1 VRSVAGEKAVAVEL
15 EGAKGELR
23 ARGIDFS
30 EGDHGVAWSVYLP
43 DPDGY
48 QVEITTYEAAS
59 A

>member
-30 EGDHGVAWSVYLP
+30 
-43 DPDGY
+43 
-48 QVEITTYEAAS
+48 
-59 A
+59 